1 MTIIKEIF
9 LKLIKFINERF
20 AGSYIQNIPNEL
32 AEVTSPL
39 YALKKIYLDWG
50 AEWGRVNIMGIR
62 NDSNPGEWND
72 SIIVNIDNK
81 IWKYEATVDPSLYY
95 TKNPMKKQGCA
106 HLCLGFHKNIWIIGM
121 HRGKY
126 TALVQRGGKCKIW
139 RDKNK
144 NFKNDDNIIE
154 YKYSAINLHHGY
166 SKRGKIG
173 VHSAGCQV
181 IRSKSEFED
190 FIRNVKEAGIQKF
203 SYLLIPIQNCP
214 IVIKNMKFG
223 IWEDLQDVA

>member
-1 MTIIKEIF
+1 MEAIKEIF
-9 LKLIKFINERF
+9 SKLITFINEKF
-20 AGSYIQNIPNEL
+20 AGKYIQSIPNNL
-32 AEVTSPL
+32 TDIISPL
-39 YALKKIYLDWG
+39 DAMKKIYQDWG

-72 SIIVNIDNK
+72 SIIVNIDKK
-81 IWKYEATVDPSLYY
+81 IWKYEATVDPSVYY
-95 TKNPMKKQGCA
+95 TNKPLNKKGTA
-106 HLCLGFHKNIWIIGM
+106 HLCLGFHKNMWILGM

-144 NFKNDDNIIE
+144 NFKDDDNIVE

-173 VHSAGCQV
+173 LHSAGCQV
-181 IRSKSEFED
+181 IRNKSEFED
-190 FIRNVKEAGIQKF
+190 FIRNIKKTVVQKF
-203 SYLLIPIQNCP
+203 SYLLIPIQNCS
-214 IVIKNMKFG
+214 VVLNNMEFG
-223 IWEDLQDVA
+223 LWQDLQDVA